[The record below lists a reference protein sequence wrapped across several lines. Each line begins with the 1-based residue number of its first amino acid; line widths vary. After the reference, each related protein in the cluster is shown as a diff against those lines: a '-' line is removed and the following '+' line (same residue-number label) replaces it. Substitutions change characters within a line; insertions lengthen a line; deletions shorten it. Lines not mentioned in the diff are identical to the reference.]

1 MKKKLEDFMILKYAV
16 DQLMMASITDDNV
29 YKLVSS
35 KTVGSAY
42 MIPLN
47 DFYGKR
53 EYVGFSKR
61 NNRVFIL
68 KTHNYFFSSS
78 LWIAIC
84 DDDINVSH
92 ESEVVAYVSI
102 SVSDYTIKR
111 LIEFAEKREVSH
123 ADIKVCD
130 VKGIWR
136 KNVLNDIMG
145 VDK

>member
-16 DQLMMASITDDNV
+16 DQLMVASITNDNV
-29 YKLVSS
+29 YKLSNS
-35 KTVGSAY
+35 KTVGSVY

-53 EYVGFSKR
+53 EYVGFTKR
-61 NNRVFIL
+61 NNRAFIL
-68 KTHNYFFSSS
+68 RTHNYFFSSS
-78 LWIAIC
+78 LWNAIC

-92 ESEVVAYVSI
+92 ESDVVAYVSL

-111 LIEFAEKREVSH
+111 LIEFAEKREVSR
-123 ADIKVCD
+123 ADIKVRD
-130 VKGIWR
+130 VKGTWR
-136 KNVLNDIMG
+136 KNVLNNIMG